1 MIQIEY
7 VSESEYVYRTRVLGL
22 SPIPVE
28 ECPWLTFLGKQ
39 VPVEPNLGLETWDLG
54 LTLCLWARLEDL
66 PSHLPSVPASPFPCF
81 HPSACSLRKRKR
93 QKGEWGRPVY

>member
-1 MIQIEY
+1 MIRIEY

-54 LTLCLWARLEDL
+54 LTPCLWARSEDL
-66 PSHLPSVPASPFPCF
+66 LPTSLLFPHLPFLASIP
-81 HPSACSLRKRKR
+81 
-93 QKGEWGRPVY
+93 QPVL